1 MVFTV
6 TRYKSNNATTPPHC
20 AEFYGREILS
30 TGEPNKFSWEKL
42 REILESRHKFVD
54 FKECLVINLFHVVEG
69 EKDLN
74 EGLNLGVYLKTN
86 KVLIVK
92 VDPLGRLPPLLVAE
106 MKAARLAVR
115 KAEREM
121 E

>member
-6 TRYKSNNATTPPHC
+6 TRYKNNNATAPPHC
-20 AEFYGREILS
+20 TEFYGHEILS
-30 TGEPNKFSWEKL
+30 TGGSNKFSWEKL
-42 REILESRHKFVD
+42 REIIESRHKFVD

-74 EGLNLGVYLKTN
+74 EGLNLGVYLRTN

-92 VDPLGRLPPLLVAE
+92 VDPLGRLPPPLVAE

-115 KAEREM
+115 RAGREM

>member
-1 MVFTV
+1 
-6 TRYKSNNATTPPHC
+6 
-20 AEFYGREILS
+20 
-30 TGEPNKFSWEKL
+30 
-42 REILESRHKFVD
+42 
-54 FKECLVINLFHVVEG
+54 VEG